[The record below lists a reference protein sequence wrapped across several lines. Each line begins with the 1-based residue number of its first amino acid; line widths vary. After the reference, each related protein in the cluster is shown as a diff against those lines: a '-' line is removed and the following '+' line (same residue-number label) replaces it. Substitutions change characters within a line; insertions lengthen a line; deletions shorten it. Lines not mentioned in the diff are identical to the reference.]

1 MRRLTDALL
10 AHPGIDEILD
20 VKDAH
25 GDTAL
30 SLAVNKGHTYLAL
43 RLLEKGASLTP
54 DAGEA
59 LGLDNVLTVANV
71 MHSLVLAR
79 NVAAIRWLIVRSDS
93 DPKVLLSRDGKGR
106 TPRDLVRL
114 GDAIGHRIHSMLLAA
129 EDAAMGLTDGY
140 VDVGLT
146 RPEDIV
152 EQLQWEKY
160 ERAMARH
167 RRRVRAR
174 QRARCRARFG
184 CAGCSLCGCG
194 GAGTGK
200 SVVWVAVVAVA
211 GAVQA
216 RAFGEIRGCRGCR
229 QQAEGRRRREGAVAQ
244 QGGARSRCRRR
255 DGGGQTGG
263 RLSPR

>member
-25 GDTAL
+25 GDSAL

-59 LGLDNVLTVANV
+59 LGLDNVLTAGQR
-71 MHSLVLAR
+71 HALLVLAR

-114 GDAIGHRIHSMLLAA
+114 GDAIGHRIHLRLRRRGRQ
-129 EDAAMGLTDGY
+129 AMGLTDGF

-160 ERAMARH
+160 ERAVARH

-174 QRARCRARFG
+174 QRARCEARFG

-194 GAGTGK
+194 ASEAESRG
-200 SVVWVAVVAVA
+200 SRSPPSR
-211 GAVQA
+211 A
-216 RAFGEIRGCRGCR
+216 REVPVRIPRRATRWRPVPVPSSRWWRLNGRTTLAAMKKPGSRRGCKPWR
-229 QQAEGRRRREGAVAQ
+229 
-244 QGGARSRCRRR
+244 
-255 DGGGQTGG
+255 GGGFQF
-263 RLSPR
+263 